1 MEGLDVVELM
11 NAGFERSRIPL
22 HVNAVLN
29 DTVGTLLAGCYEMN
43 RDSHPP
49 CLIGL
54 ILGTGVNACYFEK
67 EASDYGYQGRVI
79 NIECGNFN
87 RELPS
92 TNVDLE
98 VRHLHCMHQ
107 NLSPPLY
114 MGRPT

>member
-1 MEGLDVVELM
+1 M
-11 NAGFERSRIPL
+11 NAGFERRGIPL
-22 HVNAVLN
+22 DVTAVLN

-43 RDSHPP
+43 RANHPP

-54 ILGTGVNACYFEK
+54 ILGTGVNACYYEK
-67 EASDYGYQGRVI
+67 EASDYGYHGKVI

-98 VRHLHCMHQ
+98 VSHQ
-107 NLSPPLY
+107 GKRLRSTIRTFIIVGSNARLY
-114 MGRPT
+114 W